1 MGGPGVYLEIPPE
14 VLAGNSDPNIVW
26 PKFDEAASSRR
37 TVYAFVKRALVVPF
51 LEVLDVCDTTR
62 STELRNRTV
71 IAPQALTLFNGDFA
85 NRQARHL
92 AERLKREAGDDSRR
106 QIELAFRLTLGRPVT
121 PTELGAMQRFLADAA
136 SAEDRRLALEQV
148 CRVILNLNEFVYSN

>member
-1 MGGPGVYLEIPPE
+1 VYLEIPPE
-14 VLAGNSDPNIVW
+14 VLAGNSDPNVVW

-62 STELRNRTV
+62 STELRNRTT
-71 IAPQALTLFNGDFA
+71 IAPQALTLFNGDFV

-92 AERLKREAGDDSRR
+92 AARLVREAGDEPAR
-106 QIELAFRLTLGRPVT
+106 QIELAYRLTLCRP
-121 PTELGAMQRFLADAA
+121 PTQSESATMQRFLSEAA
-136 SAEDRRLALEQV
+136 GLDDRRLALEQL
-148 CRVILNLNEFVYSN
+148 CRVVLNLNEFVYAN